1 MTPSGLG
8 PTNPDEQPQ
17 DGHSS
22 VENPAAA
29 ASGEHIPHVFDNQPQ
44 PAGVLSEP
52 QGSYAVTSSQNAHNT
67 HVPVVGGDLALDQL
81 DPSLL
86 ELVTS
91 AAGSH
96 SASDVVIDPTL
107 FGLEAVVNDVRSG
120 KVRVDG
126 QPGDVRPVVQADGGV
141 AVPAPGDGGHESHEI
156 HLDDD
161 GIDPALREIVNS
173 LTNAQQVCTSL

>member
-17 DGHSS
+17 NGHSS

-29 ASGEHIPHVFDNQPQ
+29 ASGEHIAHVYDNQAR
-44 PAGVLSEP
+44 PAGALSEP
-52 QGSYAVTSSQNAHNT
+52 QGTYAVTTTQTPHST
-67 HVPVVGGDLALDQL
+67 HVPVIGGDLALDQL

-96 SASDVVIDPTL
+96 SASDVVIDPAL

-126 QPGDVRPVVQADGGV
+126 QPGDARPVTQADGDA
-141 AVPAPGDGGHESHEI
+141 AVPAPEEGGHESHEI